1 MGNRKTLEI
10 LVQMSFE
17 AVNIVF
23 ILKPSGNMFWKFL
36 NDMSTSYHQAFVAR
50 WDRKNAEACQTDVI
64 LQMFNISNELEN
76 Q

>member
-1 MGNRKTLEI
+1 
-10 LVQMSFE
+10 
-17 AVNIVF
+17 
-23 ILKPSGNMFWKFL
+23 MFWKFL

-50 WDRKNAEACQTDVI
+50 WDRKNADACQTDVI